1 MGNGI
6 LERKSHLVDSTTVCS
21 NKRKGALGVR
31 CLSSLNKA
39 LLCKCSWWFA
49 KEREVFGRQI
59 VSGKHNREV
68 EKEGKRKRAGMGG
81 FLSERWV
88 CGWNMEGHKEI
99 LRLSTVEYPSLWAM
113 GGGSSFGMINGVVM
127 SICVFIFLSYL
138 P

>member
-1 MGNGI
+1 MSLFWMQRIVSLRLEQIQKDFLWSGGI

-49 KEREVFGRQI
+49 KEREVFWRQI

-99 LRLSTVEYPSLWAM
+99 LRD
-113 GGGSSFGMINGVVM
+113 
-127 SICVFIFLSYL
+127 CQQ
-138 P
+138 